1 MIRSFIFTLLLIFFS
16 LPQLFA
22 ELNPALLAGMK
33 ARSIGPA
40 GMSGRV
46 ASIDVVQ
53 SNPDIIYV
61 GAATGG
67 LWKSVNAGISWS
79 PIFDDQP
86 VAAIGA
92 VSIFQQNPDVVW
104 VGTGE
109 GNPRNSASVGNG
121 VYKSLDGGK
130 TWKHLGLDQSE
141 RIHRIIL
148 HPMNVDIA
156 YVAVMGKE
164 WGEGPDRGIFKTEDG
179 GKTWTKVLFVNEK
192 TGAADLVM
200 DPSNPNKLFASMW
213 QFRRWPWF
221 FQSGGPGS
229 GLYVTNDG
237 GRSWRKLTQEDGL
250 PKGNLGRIGIA
261 IVRSSPEI
269 IYALVEAEKSA
280 LIRSDDGGKKWNK
293 VNEDSNISDRPFY
306 YGDIR
311 VDPTIPTRVYKLE
324 SLIRV
329 SNDGGKSFEV
339 LVPFR
344 DIHPDHHAMWIN
356 PDNPKHIIIG
366 NDGGVAI
373 SSDRGLT
380 WRFVSN
386 LPFAQFYHVRVDMDT
401 PYHVYG
407 GLQDNGSWRGPS
419 EVLENGGIRTQHWD
433 EVGFGDGFDV
443 VPDPKDSMQG
453 YAMSQD
459 GYLIR
464 WNLHTGERKDI
475 RPAHPEGVKLRY
487 NWNAGIAPDPFDAN
501 TIYFGSQFLHK
512 STDRGDSW
520 SISSPDLTS
529 NNPEWQKQE
538 NSGGLTLDVTAAE
551 NFTTIIAIA
560 PSRLDRNVIWV
571 GTDDG
576 RLHVT
581 RDAGKSWKSV
591 EKNVPGVPANTWIPH
606 IKPSHFDP
614 ASAFVVFDDHRRSN
628 WTPYVYR
635 TTDYGSSWKSLASK
649 DLRGYALAIEQDPV
663 KQDLL
668 FLGTEFGLYVSL
680 NGGQRWMKWTHGFP
694 TVSAMDL
701 IIHPRDHDLV
711 IATHGRALY
720 ILDDVRPLRTLTEST
735 MNEPLHVYEVSDA
748 RQYMVKQTGGSRFPG
763 NTEFRG
769 ENRPYGALITYSLKQ
784 KGLPHPDEE
793 KERDIK
799 EKERQVIEKEKKGT
813 EVEFKKEDIPT
824 VIEKEEEKGPQ
835 VDIKITDENGKVI
848 RKFKS
853 SAKLGLNRA
862 VWDLTRDAF
871 KQPPREEPSPF
882 GDDAG
887 PQVLPGIYTVTVT
900 FKDHQASTKVRVLGD
915 QRYKNNDAS
924 RKLNWQTIMRAGE
937 LQEAATKA
945 IEQVR
950 NTKTDIDFVLK
961 RIASLESV
969 SKKDETEES
978 PYKNLQEPARNLMKD
993 LDQLERKLWTPPKTK
1008 GIPPEKDA
1016 WSKITYI
1023 QGSLGSS
1030 WDAPTKAQL
1039 IYLKQ
1044 AESLLQQVLQE
1055 SQRVFREKVTPFK
1068 KQVEQFKIML
1078 LTIPEDI
1085 SLQKQSSMAPGPS
1098 QMNQS
1103 KLQEP
1108 GEPHSFSRPDEA
1120 VVKHLD
1126 LDIKVDFSKKQL
1138 SGVAGLKIEN
1148 RGRVNKLYLDS
1159 RDLEIEKVTLDED
1172 QTPTKFELG
1181 KSEEYLGQPL
1191 IIDIDPSTTMVNIA
1205 YTTSPDAAAL
1215 QWLDPSQ
1222 TSGKKHPFLFTQ
1234 SQAILARTWI
1244 PCQDSP
1250 GVRMTYRARV
1260 QTPVGLMAV
1269 MSAENPS
1276 KLNPKGVYEME
1287 MTHPIP
1293 SYLMALAVGDIA
1305 FRSTGPRTGVYAEP
1319 SVVEKA
1325 AWEFGETEKMIAAAE
1340 KLYGPYRWGRYDIIV
1355 LPPSF
1360 PYGGMENPR
1369 LTFAT
1374 PTILAGDRSLVSLVA
1389 HELAHSWS
1397 GNLVTN
1403 ATWND
1408 FWLNEGFTSYF
1419 EHRIMEEVYG
1429 KDYDDMLA
1437 LLSYQDLEAQISSI
1451 GDKREDTH
1459 LYLNLTGRDPDE
1471 GSTDIPYDKGY
1482 YFLRTVEE
1490 NIGRSRWDAFL
1501 RKYFD
1506 RFAFQSMTTTRFLE
1520 YLNQE
1525 LIANDK
1531 ALEQKLQ
1538 INAWVCGPGIPSNV
1552 ALAHSDRFK
1561 QVEEKVQAWIEGT
1574 PAPKLATGKW
1584 TTHEW
1589 LHFIRKLPTPLTS
1602 KQMAELDQ
1610 SFGFSK
1616 TGNSEIMSD
1625 WLLRVIANRYEPA
1638 YPALERFLTG
1648 MGRRKF
1654 LRPLFMEMAKT
1665 PEGMQ
1670 LARTIYK
1677 KARPTYHS
1685 VSRNTIDQ
1693 ILKWQA

>member
-1 MIRSFIFTLLLIFFS
+1 MIRRFILTLFLLFFF
-16 LPQLFA
+16 LPSLFA
-22 ELNPALLAGMK
+22 DLDPAMLAGMK

-46 ASIDVVQ
+46 ASIDVVR
-53 SNPDIIYV
+53 SNPDIMYV

-67 LWKSVNAGISWS
+67 LWKSVNGGISWN

-121 VYKSLDGGK
+121 VYKSLDGGR

-141 RIHRIIL
+141 RIHRIVL
-148 HPMNVDIA
+148 HPTNVDIA
-156 YVAVMGKE
+156 YVAAMGRE
-164 WGEGPDRGIFKTEDG
+164 WGEGSERGIFKTEDG
-179 GKTWTKVLFVNEK
+179 GKTWSKVLYVNDK

-200 DPSNPNKLFASMW
+200 DPSNPNKLFAAMW

-237 GRSWRKLTQEDGL
+237 GRNWRKLTEEDGL
-250 PKGNLGRIGIA
+250 PKGNLGRIGVA
-261 IVRSSPEI
+261 IVRSNPETV
-269 IYALVEAEKSA
+269 YALVEAEKSA

-293 VNEDSNISDRPFY
+293 VNEQVDISDRPFY

-329 SNDGGKSFEV
+329 SNDGGKTFEV

-356 PDNPKHIIIG
+356 PDDPSHIVIG

-373 SSDRGLT
+373 SSDRGST

-419 EVLENGGIRTQHWD
+419 EVLENGGIRNQHWE

-443 VPDPKDSMQG
+443 VPDPKDSMMG
-453 YAMSQD
+453 YAMSQE

-487 NWNAGIAPDPFDAN
+487 NWNAGIAIDPFDTN

-512 STDRGDSW
+512 STDRGETW
-520 SISSPDLTS
+520 SIISPDLTT
-529 NNPEWQKQE
+529 NNPEWQKQDQ
-538 NSGGLTLDVTAAE
+538 SGGLTPDVTAAE

-560 PSRLDRNVIWV
+560 PSRLDRNVIWI

-576 RLHVT
+576 RLHVM
-581 RDAGKSWKSV
+581 RDGGKTWKSI

-606 IKPSHFDP
+606 IKPSHFD
-614 ASAFVVFDDHRRSN
+614 AATAFVVFDDHRRSN
-628 WTPYVYR
+628 WTSYVYR
-635 TTDYGSSWKSLASK
+635 TNDYGSTWKSLASK

-668 FLGTEFGLYVSL
+668 YLGTEFGLYVTL

-701 IIHPRDHDLV
+701 VVHPRDHDLV

-735 MNEPLHVYEVSDA
+735 MKEPLHVYEISDA

-769 ENRPYGALITYSLKQ
+769 ENRPYGAIITYSLNV

-799 EKERQVIEKEKKGT
+799 ETERQTIEKEKKTT
-813 EVEFKKEDIPT
+813 EVRFKEEDIPT
-824 VIEKEEEKGPQ
+824 VVEKEEEKGPQ
-835 VDIKITDENGKVI
+835 VDIKITDENGKII

-853 SAKLGLNRA
+853 PARLGLNRA
-862 VWDLTRDAF
+862 VWDLAMDPF
-871 KQPPREEPSPF
+871 KEPPREEPALF
-882 GDDAG
+882 GDSGG
-887 PQVLPGIYTVTVT
+887 PQVLPGNYTVTVK
-900 FKDHQASTKVRVLGD
+900 FKEHQATSKVRVVGD
-915 QRYKNNDAS
+915 QRYKNNDAA
-924 RKLNWQTIMRAGE
+924 RKVNWQTIMRAGE
-937 LQEAATKA
+937 LQETATKA
-945 IEQVR
+945 IEQIR
-950 NTKTDIDFVLK
+950 NSRTDIDFVLK
-961 RIASLESV
+961 RIASLESA
-969 SKKDETEES
+969 SKKDDTEES
-978 PYKNLQEPARNLMKD
+978 PYKSLQESARGLMKD
-993 LDQLERKLWTPPKTK
+993 LDQMERKLWTPPKTK
-1008 GIPPEKDA
+1008 GIPPDKDV
-1016 WSKITYI
+1016 WSKIIYI
-1023 QGSLGSS
+1023 QGSIGSS
-1030 WDAPTKAQL
+1030 WDTPTPAQL
-1039 IYLKQ
+1039 TYLKQ
-1044 AESLLQQVLQE
+1044 AEALLRQLLQE
-1055 SQRVFREKVTPFK
+1055 SQRVFRDKVTPFR
-1068 KQVEQFKIML
+1068 KQVEQAKIVL
-1078 LTIPEDI
+1078 LPMAEDI
-1085 SLQKQSSMAPGPS
+1085 SVQKKSGMSVTPS
-1098 QMNQS
+1098 VANQP
-1103 KLQEP
+1103 KKDEA
-1108 GEPHSFSRPDEA
+1108 GDPHSFARPNEA

-1126 LDIKVDFSKKQL
+1126 LDIKADFTKKQI
-1138 SGVAGLKIEN
+1138 SGKAGLRIEN
-1148 RGRVNKLYLDS
+1148 KGRVNKLYLDS
-1159 RDLEIEKVTLDED
+1159 RDLKIEKVTLGEN
-1172 QTPTKFELG
+1172 QAPTKFQLG
-1181 KSEEYLGQPL
+1181 ESVKDLGQPL
-1191 IIDIDPSTTMVNIA
+1191 VIDIEPDTALVNIT
-1205 YTTSPDAAAL
+1205 YSTSPDAAAL

-1222 TSGKKHPFLFTQ
+1222 TAAKKHPFLFTQ
-1234 SQAILARTWI
+1234 SQTILARTWI

-1260 QTPVGLMAV
+1260 QTPPGLMAV
-1269 MSAENPS
+1269 MSAENPT
-1276 KLNPKGVYEME
+1276 KLSLKDVYEMD

-1305 FRSTGPRTGVYAEP
+1305 FRSTGPRSGVYAEP
-1319 SVVEKA
+1319 SLVEKA

-1374 PTILAGDRSLVSLVA
+1374 PTVLAGDRSLVSLVA

-1408 FWLNEGFTSYF
+1408 FWLNEGFTTYF

-1429 KDYDDMLA
+1429 RDYDEMLA
-1437 LLSYQDLEAQISSI
+1437 LLSYQDLQHQISELGAQSP
-1451 GDKREDTH
+1451 DTH
-1459 LYLNLTGRDPDE
+1459 LRLNLSGRDPDE
-1471 GSTDIPYDKGY
+1471 GTTDIAYQKGY
-1482 YFLRTVEE
+1482 YFLRTIEE
-1490 NIGRSRWDAFL
+1490 NVGRARWDAFL

-1506 RFAFQSMTTTRFLE
+1506 RFAFQSITTAQFLE
-1520 YLNQE
+1520 YLHQE
-1525 LIANDK
+1525 LVGNDK
-1531 ALEQKLQ
+1531 GLEQKLQ
-1538 INAWVCGPGIPSNV
+1538 INAWVYGAGIPANV
-1552 ALAHSDRFK
+1552 AVAHSDRF
-1561 QVEEKVQAWIEGT
+1561 EKVEQQIQAWTQGT
-1574 PAPKLATGKW
+1574 PVSKLETAKW

-1589 LHFIRKLPTPLTS
+1589 LHFLRKLPTPLTS
-1602 KQMAELDQ
+1602 KQMSELDQ
-1610 SFGFSK
+1610 AFDFSK
-1616 TGNSEIMSD
+1616 TGNSEVMNE
-1625 WLLRVIANRYEPA
+1625 WLLKVIVNRYEPA
-1638 YPALERFLTG
+1638 YLALERFVTG

-1654 LRPLFMEMAKT
+1654 LRPLFMELAKT
-1665 PEGMQ
+1665 PEGLD
-1670 LARTIYK
+1670 LAKRIYA

-1685 VSRNTIDQ
+1685 VSRDAIDQ
-1693 ILKWQA
+1693 ILKWEG